1 MFHNFLDSRL
11 AQEIVA
17 RTMRIIDC
25 NVNIM
30 DSKGYII
37 GSGDPERIGEFARR
51 CAPGVIPWPH
61 GGN

>member
-11 AQEIVA
+11 AQEIVT

-37 GSGDPERIGEFARR
+37 GSGDPERIGELHEGAL
-51 CAPGVIPWPH
+51 GVIPWPH